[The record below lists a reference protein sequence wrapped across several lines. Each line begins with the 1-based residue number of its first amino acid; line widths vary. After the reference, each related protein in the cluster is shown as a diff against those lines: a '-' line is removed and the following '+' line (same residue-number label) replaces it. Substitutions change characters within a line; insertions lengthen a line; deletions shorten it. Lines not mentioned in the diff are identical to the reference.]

1 MRAYKKLMSV
11 RQISPLT
18 WLFLIPAGVL
28 VSLYTSLGVIGA
40 WIFGGRI
47 NGTADL
53 LFVINPLLALP
64 IFLAVIASLRWATI
78 LLWLYFLYVWGFSF
92 VLSCPRLVL
101 NPLASP
107 ASWLLL
113 IAVMLVT
120 LAFIVDMLTR
130 RAETRHALVS
140 GPSTA

>member
-11 RQISPLT
+11 RQISSLT

-47 NGTADL
+47 NGAADF

-64 IFLAVIASLRWATI
+64 IFLAVIASLRWATM
-78 LLWLYFLYVWGFSF
+78 LLWLYFLYVWGFSC
-92 VLSCPRLVL
+92 VLSWPRPVL

-107 ASWLLL
+107 ANWLLL
-113 IAVMLVT
+113 IAVILVT
-120 LAFIVDMLTR
+120 LAFIVDMLAR
-130 RAETRHALVS
+130 RAEASRALVS